1 MDDRQKRRVI
11 DELNGF
17 LKGRF
22 MGIRQ
27 YERLIERAN
36 DPELK
41 DMLRRFRDHA
51 ELGAEKIARR
61 IRELGGE
68 PVDGPGLMGEM
79 QLWMQKFGDA
89 PEDVRDIL
97 RDALVGENKYG
108 IRFSH
113 KNGGRGAGPGKQKR
127 GGHGAGGR
135 PETGGRTAAK
145 AGGDGAGLMPPA
157 AYVLFCIRAIC

>member
-113 KNGGRGAGPGKQKR
+113 KMVAGELDRESKNVVDTVLEEDRKR
-127 GGHGAGGR
+127 VDELR
-135 PETGGRTAAK
+135 RKLEETA
-145 AGGDGAGLMPPA
+145 P
-157 AYVLFCIRAIC
+157 V